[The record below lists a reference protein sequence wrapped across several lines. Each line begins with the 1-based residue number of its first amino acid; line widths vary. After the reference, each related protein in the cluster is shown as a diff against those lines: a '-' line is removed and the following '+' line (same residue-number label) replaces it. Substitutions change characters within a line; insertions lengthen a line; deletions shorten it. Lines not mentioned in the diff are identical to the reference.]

1 MPRGIR
7 AAVIARIV
15 EQGLSRKQAER
26 AYSAILEGVTGALA
40 RGETVTLRN
49 FGRFSPRVRPFRW
62 CQIPHDGEIVRI
74 PEHTLISFRP
84 AAALRRAVDSAPDDP
99 YFDAIFARRRQN
111 SRQLL
116 SQPETDLDTPV
127 YDTQFDLGIAFREM
141 GLLDKA
147 LDHFRSALDLIEQR
161 ERSARFVQCCYM
173 LGLCH
178 RDVGDNEVAMRW
190 FQQGLASP
198 RRPQVERFEFRYQI
212 GLLLATD
219 GRIREALN
227 ELLQVYL
234 VNPHFREIA
243 QHVHSLKELRRAQ
256 MGAGARFSKG

>member
-15 EQGLSRKQAER
+15 EQGLTRKQAER
-26 AYSAILEGVTGALA
+26 AYSAILDGITTALT
-40 RGETVTLRN
+40 RGEPVTLRG
-49 FGRFSPRVRPFRW
+49 FGRFTSRHRPFRW
-62 CQIPHDGEIVRI
+62 CQIPDGEIVRI
-74 PEHTLISFRP
+74 PAHTLVAFRP

-99 YFDAIFARRRQN
+99 YFDAIIARRKRS

-116 SQPETDLDTPV
+116 SQPETDLNTPV

-147 LDHFRSALDLIEQR
+147 LDHFRAALDLIGQP
-161 ERSARFVQCCYM
+161 ERGARFVQCCYM

-178 RDVGDNEVAMRW
+178 RDLGEIDVSMRW
-190 FQQGLASP
+190 FQQGLESP
-198 RRPQVERFEFRYQI
+198 RRPQIERFEFRYQI
-212 GLLLATD
+212 GLLLATQ
-219 GRIREALN
+219 GRIRDALN

-243 QHVHSLKELRRAQ
+243 QHVHTLKELRRAQ
-256 MGAGARFSKG
+256 MSSHRTSSKG